1 MLAVQAVRQTH
12 IVPVSALVFVLGAR
26 AGRAEEG
33 GTGHYVPGANA
44 SFIDALPGREGFAI
58 ANYFLYYPASAARQL
73 PVAGLIAANLDATAF
88 ADSIVGVYQTPLHLL
103 GGSYAIGAIVSAIWM
118 SADATVTAG
127 SNTRNA
133 SEDASG
139 LGDGLLYP

>member
-1 MLAVQAVRQTH
+1 MDFIACPRRHQRRRSITSHHVRSSIGPCAHANPVGRWAKSTPPWRMLAVRAVRQTLV
-12 IVPVSALVFVLGAR
+12 VPVSALVFVLGAR

-88 ADSIVGVYQTPLHLL
+88 ADSI
-103 GGSYAIGAIVSAIWM
+103 
-118 SADATVTAG
+118 
-127 SNTRNA
+127 
-133 SEDASG
+133 
-139 LGDGLLYP
+139 